1 MPYKPKDIADYF
13 LLKGADDANMTP
25 MKLIKL
31 VYIAHGWSL
40 GIYNKTLI
48 NEKPQAWKFGPVIP
62 SLYDE
67 FKEFGNKKI
76 EKVVQK
82 PNLEKEL
89 EDFLDKIWNVYGKY
103 TGVQLSAKTH
113 EPNTPWSKTWEKA
126 KEYFNTFSLQI
137 PDSLIREHYLSKI
150 HNTNS

>member
-40 GIYNKTLI
+40 GLYNKTLI
-48 NEKPQAWKFGPVIP
+48 NEQPQAWKFGPVIP

-76 EKVVQK
+76 ERSIILCY
-82 PNLEKEL
+82 P
-89 EDFLDKIWNVYGKY
+89 
-103 TGVQLSAKTH
+103 
-113 EPNTPWSKTWEKA
+113 
-126 KEYFNTFSLQI
+126 
-137 PDSLIREHYLSKI
+137 
-150 HNTNS
+150 